1 VDVGGFGVDEGV
13 GVFGLSGLG
22 VNVAVGAEVAEG
34 VGVGDSACVAFV
46 AVAAGRG
53 VSVLTTEGVS
63 EGAAVAELT
72 TCAAK
77 KGVISVSVF
86 SWRKKKNKPPPISAN
101 NSKIPP
107 PVAIHLRGK
116 VFCLTATTGAA
127 TCPSKELPQV
137 VQNFTPGALAAPQ
150 PEQAESAGSGVSECP
165 QLTQNLVQLSLGVRQ
180 LEHKFCPLAGVS

>member
-1 VDVGGFGVDEGV
+1 MDVGGFGVDEGV

-107 PVAIHLRGK
+107 PVAIHLK
-116 VFCLTATTGAA
+116 DNALCLATTGAA
-127 TCPSKELPQV
+127 TCPSKGLPQV

-165 QLTQNLVQLSLGVRQ
+165 QLTQNLVRLSLEARQ
-180 LEHKFCPLAGVS
+180 WGHTFCHLSGVS

>member
-1 VDVGGFGVDEGV
+1 MDVGGFGVGKGV

-72 TCAAK
+72 S
-77 KGVISVSVF
+77 KG
-86 SWRKKKNKPPPISAN
+86 
-101 NSKIPP
+101 
-107 PVAIHLRGK
+107 
-116 VFCLTATTGAA
+116 
-127 TCPSKELPQV
+127 LPQV